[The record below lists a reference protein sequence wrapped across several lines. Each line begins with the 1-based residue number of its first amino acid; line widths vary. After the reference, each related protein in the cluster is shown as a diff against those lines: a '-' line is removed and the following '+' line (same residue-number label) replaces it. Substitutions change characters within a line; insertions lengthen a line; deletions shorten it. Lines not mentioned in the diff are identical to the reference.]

1 MLTHIVCWR
10 YKPETTNAQREEHR
24 AKLRNLK
31 NVIAEIVDLQVGA
44 DVLHLE
50 RSFDTGL
57 IAAFKSLADLNIYT
71 ENPIHIEA
79 ANFGKQIAAH
89 VVSVDF
95 LDER

>member
-10 YKPETTNAQREEHR
+10 YKEETTSAQREQHR

-31 NVIAEIVDLQVGA
+31 NVIAEIVDLQIGA

-50 RSFDTGL
+50 RSYDTGL
-57 IAAFKSLADLNIYT
+57 IANFKSLEDLSIYT
-71 ENPIHIEA
+71 ENSVHIEA
-79 ANFGKQIAAH
+79 AHFGKQIAAH

-95 LDER
+95 EN